1 MRWRAELHDPNGY
14 GNHRVMQSTL
24 FDHRVI
30 RRRAEL
36 HDPNGYLT
44 IVLSGA
50 DHTTARDTRTHM
62 SKVSKMDK
70 VRIANDKWRR
80 AVERAHQ
87 AHTVTEVEARAAFER
102 ARWPNGVTCP
112 RCGTNDVRAV
122 PSARPQPWAC
132 RDCKWFF
139 SVRYDTIM
147 AASNRSLRLFY
158 IAAEVYE
165 ALAVASALQVG
176 PFIELVA
183 EPPPVHRAEFTWDG
197 ARRLERVNE
206 QWRNLARLW
215 HSIRSVEGSLVST
228 PESRRK
234 AAERMTL
241 PDARRET
248 ARAGPRR
255 VASFEAVLRAG
266 AERLGVEPE
275 KIARDEVVADLL
287 GQGYVVGVDGII
299 YRP

>member
-1 MRWRAELHDPNGY
+1 
-14 GNHRVMQSTL
+14 
-24 FDHRVI
+24 
-30 RRRAEL
+30 
-36 HDPNGYLT
+36 
-44 IVLSGA
+44 
-50 DHTTARDTRTHM
+50 M
-62 SKVSKMDK
+62 SKVSKTAK
-70 VRIANDKWRR
+70 VRLDTDKWRR

-112 RCGTNDVRAV
+112 RCGANDVREV
-122 PSARPQPWAC
+122 PSGRPQPWAC
-132 RDCKWFF
+132 RSCKRAF

-165 ALAVASALQVG
+165 ALRRASELQAE

-183 EPPPVHRAEFTWDG
+183 EPPPVDRDEFTWDG
-197 ARRLERVNE
+197 ARRLERVRE

-215 HSIRSVEGSLVST
+215 HTLRTVDGDPVST
-228 PESRRK
+228 PESRR
-234 AAERMTL
+234 AATESTPL
-241 PDARRET
+241 PAARREPG
-248 ARAGPRR
+248 RGPARR

-275 KIARDEVVADLL
+275 DVARDEVVADLL
-287 GQGYVVGVDGII
+287 GQGYIVGVDGII
-299 YRP
+299 YRE

>member
-1 MRWRAELHDPNGY
+1 
-14 GNHRVMQSTL
+14 
-24 FDHRVI
+24 
-30 RRRAEL
+30 
-36 HDPNGYLT
+36 
-44 IVLSGA
+44 
-50 DHTTARDTRTHM
+50 
-62 SKVSKMDK
+62 MDK

-112 RCGTNDVRAV
+112 RCGANDVRAV

-139 SVRYDTIM
+139 SVRYDTVM

-165 ALAVASALQVG
+165 ALGVASELQVE

-183 EPPPVHRAEFTWDG
+183 EPPPVHRDEFTWDG
-197 ARRLERVNE
+197 ARRWERVRE

-215 HSIRSVEGSLVST
+215 HTLRAVEGDPVST
-228 PESRRK
+228 PESRR
-234 AAERMTL
+234 AATESTPL
-241 PDARRET
+241 PAPRRET
-248 ARAGPRR
+248 GRARMSPNVTEGGHA
-255 VASFEAVLRAG
+255 L
-266 AERLGVEPE
+266 
-275 KIARDEVVADLL
+275 AR
-287 GQGYVVGVDGII
+287 
-299 YRP
+299 